1 MPYTLPPDRVPTY
14 GSTYPAPGD
23 VDLLKAAIANMDTVR
38 LPPLEANAGRTFN
51 ATTYGM
57 ATGATGA
64 TNTAALQAAIN
75 ACSAAGGGTV
85 FISGGTYNVDV
96 VAHPNTSGGF
106 AFGTCVAAIKS
117 NVRISGEPASPTL
130 TQLKLINSASLTN
143 DTQNRFFTNWNMN
156 AVSGNDSDIIVMS
169 LTLNGN
175 CLNVGSSTACN
186 HGVQFWNVKRPT
198 LVNVIVK
205 NMRGMNGGAQET
217 FAIDCIRC
225 QDFLYRDCVATCDD
239 GGNTASGISASYS
252 DRGGVDHCLA
262 LNMTNTQG
270 FTYYACASIQTVLG
284 YAGGNGATGINN
296 EQSWDLTYTNC
307 IAGAESALIDSPTA
321 PVVFTTGAAH
331 PNNAGFVCLFSH
343 GGGRISYANCNARGN
358 TAAGFRASG
367 AGSFTATTGTT
378 GTTVVLTTASFYQ
391 TMIGRYIQVG
401 AGRAWVR
408 ITAVT
413 GTGANATCTV
423 DAAHGGASGDTVL
436 LLGGEVEWK
445 GGVISGN
452 GNGVQPVDANAT
464 LKQLTTR
471 MLDFTQARIKDNTL
485 DLADTGNG
493 STNSVAVLSGILAT
507 TLTDNQ
513 VSGTEFYNPFPMD
526 MMVVIAPPTAA
537 TLIRGG
543 HPKATAQSAISTATS
558 MWHLVPRGG
567 AITATTASI
576 SGNVRW
582 MCRL

>member
-23 VDLLKAAIANMDTVR
+23 VDLLKAAVANMDTVR

-57 ATGATGA
+57 ATGASGA
-64 TNTAALQAAIN
+64 TNTAALQSAIN

-96 VAHPNTSGGF
+96 VAHPNTTGGF

-217 FAIDCIRC
+217 FHIDCIRC
-225 QDFLYRDCVATCDD
+225 QDFLYRDCIATCDD

-252 DRGGVDHCLA
+252 DRGYVDRCMA

-270 FTYYACASIQTVLG
+270 FTYYACASIQTINS
-284 YAGGNGATGINN
+284 YAGGNGATGFNN
-296 EQSWDLTYTNC
+296 EQCWDLTYANC
-307 IAGAESALIDSPTA
+307 VSGAESALIDSSTA
-321 PVVFTTGAAH
+321 PVVYTTGATHA
-331 PNNAGFVCLFSH
+331 NNVGFVCLFSH
-343 GGGRISYANCNARGN
+343 GGGRIQYVNCDARGN
-358 TAAGFRASG
+358 TSAGFRASG
-367 AGSFTATTGTT
+367 AQSFTATTGTT
-378 GTTVVLTTASFYQ
+378 GTTVVLTTAAMYQ
-391 TMIGRYIQVG
+391 TMIGRYVQVG

-408 ITAVT
+408 VTAVS
-413 GTGANATCTV
+413 GTGANATFTT

-436 LLGGEVEWK
+436 VLGGEVEWK
-445 GGVISGN
+445 AGVISGN
-452 GNGVQPVDANAT
+452 ANGVQPVDGTAA

-493 STNSVAVLSGILAT
+493 STNSVAVVSGILAAS
-507 TLTDNQ
+507 LTDNM
-513 VSGTEFYNPFPMD
+513 VSGTEFYNPFPFD
-526 MMVVIAPPTAA
+526 CQVLVISPTAA
-537 TLIRGG
+537 GAVRGG
-543 HPKATAQSAISTATS
+543 HPKSASSSTISTATS
-558 MWHLVPRGG
+558 MWHPVPRGG
-567 AITATTASI
+567 AITATTTIAS
-576 SGNVRW
+576 NVRW
-582 MCRL
+582 MPVGK